1 MVVVGDTAV
10 GAEDKLGR
18 LAAVSIAVDER
29 APGIWSPEAEDRS
42 SRSPK
47 AATDASRVEVG
58 AEMVS
63 EAELLEAGAVGAMDA
78 GAETDETGGEVAE

>member
-1 MVVVGDTAV
+1 MVLVGYTAV

-18 LAAVSIAVDER
+18 LAAASTVVDER
-29 APGIWSPEAEDRS
+29 APGIWSPEAEGSS
-42 SRSPK
+42 SRPPK